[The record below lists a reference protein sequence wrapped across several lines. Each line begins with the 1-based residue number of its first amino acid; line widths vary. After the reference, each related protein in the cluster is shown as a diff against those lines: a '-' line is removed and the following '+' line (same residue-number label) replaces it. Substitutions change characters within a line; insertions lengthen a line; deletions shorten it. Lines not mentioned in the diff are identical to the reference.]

1 MGLAKLHPDTLNTEK
16 EKNISI
22 YSKLFLIIDYRF
34 IKVLLYCRRDVTA
47 PVAAPR
53 GGGGGGARRGQHWGA
68 ARHEPLP
75 QPQAQEEEGRLPG
88 KQRRWVSALSP
99 R

>member
-16 EKNISI
+16 EKNISTLKI
-22 YSKLFLIIDYRF
+22 FLIIDYRL

-53 GGGGGGARRGQHWGA
+53 GGGGGGARRGQH
-68 ARHEPLP
+68 
-75 QPQAQEEEGRLPG
+75 
-88 KQRRWVSALSP
+88 
-99 R
+99 